1 MHKYLNFI
9 FLVNIIFCAEE
20 VYVLSPRVGTE
31 IDVHENRF
39 YRIFPYE
46 KGFINAQFIEY
57 KPNEYRVKIVKEVM
71 GIKVLRT
78 ATISARKFRQ
88 LQDHVNS
95 QREISEEAL
104 EEMYKGMHFLQA
116 DKIISK
122 IPKPQ
127 FVKVKYTS
135 KHYLS
140 GTLLDYVD
148 EVLFIQTPYRIEKI
162 KLNQIKQIS
171 YRKDI
176 ENFMNYKP
184 MFYIG
189 SAIAGLALGETYNRQ
204 RFPKKDIRWY
214 NRFYGISLGLIF
226 SGEIFDAISTLLS
239 SKSTFILDEEE
250 YEKQRKHKL

>member
-1 MHKYLNFI
+1 MRKWLYCLL
-9 FLVNIIFCAEE
+9 LVNLIFCKEE
-20 VYVLSPRVGTE
+20 IYVLSPRVGTE
-31 IDVHENRF
+31 VDVHENRF
-39 YRIFPYE
+39 YRIFPFE

-71 GIKVLRT
+71 GMKVLRT
-78 ATISARKFRQ
+78 GTISAKRFRQ

-95 QREISEEAL
+95 QKDITEEAL

-122 IPKPQ
+122 ISKPQ
-127 FVKVKYTS
+127 YVKVKYTS

-148 EVLFIQTPYRIEKI
+148 EVLLIQTPFRIEKI
-162 KLNQIKQIS
+162 NLNQVKKIS
-171 YRKDI
+171 YRTDI
-176 ENFMNYKP
+176 ENFINYKP
-184 MFYIG
+184 MFYAG
-189 SAIAGLALGETYNRQ
+189 SAIAGLALGEVYNRQ
-204 RFPKKDIRWY
+204 RFPEKDVRWY

-250 YEKQRKHKL
+250 YEKQRKQ

>member
-1 MHKYLNFI
+1 MIYSEGEI
-9 FLVNIIFCAEE
+9 
-20 VYVLSPRVGTE
+20 YVLSSRVGTE
-31 IDVHENRF
+31 VDIHENRF
-39 YRIFPYE
+39 YRIFPFE

-71 GIKVLRT
+71 GVKVIRT
-78 ATISARKFRQ
+78 ATISTKKFRQ

-95 QREISEEAL
+95 QKEITEEAL
-104 EEMYKGMHFLQA
+104 EEMYKGMYFLQA
-116 DKIISK
+116 DKIIHK

-127 FVKVKYTS
+127 YVKVKYTN

-148 EVLFIQTPYRIEKI
+148 EILFIQTPFRIEKI
-162 KLNQIKQIS
+162 NLNQIKQIS
-171 YRKDI
+171 YRTNI
-176 ENFMNYKP
+176 ESFVDYKS

-189 SAIAGLALGETYNRQ
+189 SAVAGLALGEVYNRQ
-204 RFPKKDIRWY
+204 RFPQKDVRWY

-226 SGEIFDAISTLLS
+226 SSQIFDAFSTLLS

-250 YEKQRKHKL
+250 YEKQRKQKL

>member
-1 MHKYLNFI
+1 MI
-9 FLVNIIFCAEE
+9 FSRGEI
-20 VYVLSPRVGTE
+20 YVLSPRVGTE
-31 IDVHENRF
+31 IDIHENRY
-39 YRIFPYE
+39 YRIFPFE

-71 GIKVLRT
+71 GAKVLRT
-78 ATISARKFRQ
+78 ATISTKKFRQ

-95 QREISEEAL
+95 QKEITEEAL

-116 DKIISK
+116 DKIINK

-127 FVKVKYTS
+127 YVKVKYTD

-148 EVLFIQTPYRIEKI
+148 EVLFIQTPFRIEKI
-162 KLNQIKQIS
+162 NLNQIKQIS
-171 YRKDI
+171 YRTNI
-176 ENFMNYKP
+176 ENFVDYKA

-189 SAIAGLALGETYNRQ
+189 SAAAGLALSEVYNRQ
-204 RFPKKDIRWY
+204 RFPQKDVGWY

-226 SGEIFDAISTLLS
+226 SGEIFDAFSTLLS

-250 YEKQRKHKL
+250 YEKQRKQKL

>member
-1 MHKYLNFI
+1 MHKYLNLI
-9 FLVNIIFCAEE
+9 FLINIIFCTEE

-78 ATISARKFRQ
+78 ATISVRKFRQ

-116 DKIISK
+116 DKI
-122 IPKPQ
+122 
-127 FVKVKYTS
+127 
-135 KHYLS
+135 
-140 GTLLDYVD
+140 
-148 EVLFIQTPYRIEKI
+148 
-162 KLNQIKQIS
+162 
-171 YRKDI
+171 
-176 ENFMNYKP
+176 
-184 MFYIG
+184 
-189 SAIAGLALGETYNRQ
+189 
-204 RFPKKDIRWY
+204 
-214 NRFYGISLGLIF
+214 
-226 SGEIFDAISTLLS
+226 
-239 SKSTFILDEEE
+239 
-250 YEKQRKHKL
+250 